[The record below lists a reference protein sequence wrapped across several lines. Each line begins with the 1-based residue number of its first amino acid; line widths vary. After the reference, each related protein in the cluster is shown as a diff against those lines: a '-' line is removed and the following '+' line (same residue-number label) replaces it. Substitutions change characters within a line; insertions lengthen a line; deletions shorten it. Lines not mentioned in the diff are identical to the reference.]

1 MKHIPVGHLS
11 AGCPCDN
18 RSALSTVPKRTTL
31 FPAGDGARRGVRPHR
46 AMSVFP
52 MSVVGVSKWARLRF
66 VLMHTPE
73 SPTTRSELSQERAA
87 VWECG
92 GTPIPGALDKWSPG
106 GGTKLPLKSPCL
118 LHKRLSRG
126 NVQWKRCE
134 HWYQDT
140 L

>member
-1 MKHIPVGHLS
+1 MGPFEICAYVHSRIPHAVLSSSCHLE
-11 AGCPCDN
+11 DN
-18 RSALSTVPKRTTL
+18 HVKELK
-31 FPAGDGARRGVRPHR
+31 
-46 AMSVFP
+46 MC
-52 MSVVGVSKWARLRF
+52 
-66 VLMHTPE
+66 VLPE
-73 SPTTRSELSQERAA
+73 SSTTRSELSQERAA

-134 HWYQDT
+134 RRYQDT